1 MLIRWMLVL
10 IVLALTLPTLP
21 TLTHA
26 DEYDDQIRILDLEL
40 SMLYLRLQTLAAGL
54 YRERAF
60 PDVQGSLMPRQRTSI
75 EAPLEEAYLPHVSG
89 AVSLHAAALAPA
101 RGSHD
106 PHSARGSGA
115 DLPADVPGHVPRGV

>member
-10 IVLALTLPTLP
+10 IVLTLTLPTLP

-40 SMLYLRLQTLAAGL
+40 SMLYLRLQTLAAWL
-54 YRERAF
+54 SRERAF

-75 EAPLEEAYLPHVSG
+75 EAPLEEAYLPPS
-89 AVSLHAAALAPA
+89 AAPSPFHAATWLPPVDPMIPMLPRIG
-101 RGSHD
+101 RGC
-106 PHSARGSGA
+106 SAGLQTIVG
-115 DLPADVPGHVPRGV
+115 